1 MGAAQA
7 AALPDFQYA
16 GASSVSCAAHGVAL
30 GDEAGAVG
38 GMDGSLEAASLADLK
53 EVLSADKQATFREPR
68 GRVRARYSLLS
79 VSGR

>member
-1 MGAAQA
+1 M
-7 AALPDFQYA
+7 
-16 GASSVSCAAHGVAL
+16 AL

-38 GMDGSLEAASLADLK
+38 GMARSLEATSVADLK

-68 GRVRARYSLLS
+68 GRVRARYSMLT